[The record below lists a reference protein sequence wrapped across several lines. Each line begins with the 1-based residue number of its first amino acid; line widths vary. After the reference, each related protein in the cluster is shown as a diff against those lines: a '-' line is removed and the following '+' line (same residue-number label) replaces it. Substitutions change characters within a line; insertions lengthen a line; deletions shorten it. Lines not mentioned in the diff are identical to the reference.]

1 MRAGRARAVVKKTRL
16 VATRWCLAIQAAW
29 AVDAHADTPRSVKV
43 RVVAL
48 EAVPPDLA
56 ARRVAVRV
64 FIGSKRLD
72 QTPWSRGSGPVWNR
86 SLRAFTAAGNPL
98 VFEVVGEAAAPPR
111 EPAREEPPATAPRPS
126 RTPASQDRTLATGFE
141 ELVGDWEAGLPPPP
155 ARPPPGQPHP
165 PAASGNATP
174 RPRPARPPARE
185 GATTLC
191 RARLAWP
198 PSDGEHRLACG
209 TMVLVV
215 HITRIEPER

>member
-1 MRAGRARAVVKKTRL
+1 MRAGRARAVVERMRP
-16 VATRWCLAIQAAW
+16 VAAGWCLAFLVGWGVA
-29 AVDAHADTPRSVKV
+29 AHADTARSVKV

-72 QTPWSRGSGPVWNR
+72 QTPWSRGSRPVWNR
-86 SLRAFTAAGNPL
+86 SLRAFTAVGNPL
-98 VFEVVGEAAAPPR
+98 VFEVVGEAAVPPR

-141 ELVGDWEAGLPPPP
+141 ELVGDWEAGPSPPP
-155 ARPPPGQPHP
+155 ARPPRGPPDP
-165 PAASGNATP
+165 PATSGNATP
-174 RPRPARPPARE
+174 PSRPARPPVRE

-191 RARLAWP
+191 RASLAWP

-209 TMVLVV
+209 SMVLVV
-215 HITRIEPER
+215 HTTRIKPER